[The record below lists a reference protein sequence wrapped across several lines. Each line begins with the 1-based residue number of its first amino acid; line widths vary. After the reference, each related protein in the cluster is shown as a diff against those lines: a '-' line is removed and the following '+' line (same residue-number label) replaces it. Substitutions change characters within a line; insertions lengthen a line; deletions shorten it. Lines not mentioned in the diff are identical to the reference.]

1 MALVSVTRLRIKSIW
16 HLLLFLWNNLRVT
29 RQVVRSRGFL
39 GGRLL
44 IDRVRTFWTM
54 TLWTDQESMKEF
66 RNTGAHRKAMPK
78 LAGWCSEAS
87 TAHWEQSQPEAPDWL
102 EVHRRMLQ
110 E

>member
-1 MALVSVTRLRIKSIW
+1 
-16 HLLLFLWNNLRVT
+16 
-29 RQVVRSRGFL
+29 
-39 GGRLL
+39 
-44 IDRVRTFWTM
+44 M

-110 E
+110 EGREYPVNERSHPFDIRAIPAPRVPTKLVQILKPTANR